1 MIFSES
7 CKNFSIRHMIAYKV
21 WGSILG
27 VQRTH
32 FRPNFTFP
40 AGSGRIIDRII
51 KIQKSRKIAKNHDF
65 HKKNRFFS
73 KGLYWL
79 IWWSMGRN
87 WPLGV
92 FKAFFKQHSI
102 FTLLLDKFWKN
113 RGRKIFFLIFFLRF
127 FTCGS
132 PKNMS
137 IEYPTGI

>member
-1 MIFSES
+1 MENHEKKNWFSRVFKS
-7 CKNFSIRHMIAYKV
+7 CSSGHIITYKV
-21 WGSILG
+21 CRSILG

-51 KIQKSRKIAKNHDF
+51 KIQKSQKIMIF
-65 HKKNRFFS
+65 IKKNRFFS

-92 FKAFFKQHSI
+92 FKVFFKQNSI
-102 FTLLLDKFWKN
+102 FRLILDQFWKN
-113 RGRKIFFLIFFLRF
+113 RKKSIFFDFLF
-127 FTCGS
+127 VGH
-132 PKNMS
+132 PKMHR
-137 IEYPTGI
+137 

>member
-1 MIFSES
+1 MAKKWEKKVFSEFLKICS
-7 CKNFSIRHMIAYKV
+7 SHHIITYKV
-21 WGSILG
+21 CRSILG

-65 HKKNRFFS
+65 QKKNRFFS

-87 WPLGV
+87 LPLGV
-92 FKAFFKQHSI
+92 FKVFFKQNSI
-102 FTLLLDKFWKN
+102 FRLILDQFWKN
-113 RGRKIFFLIFFLRF
+113 RKKSIFFDFLF
-127 FTCGS
+127 VGH
-132 PKNMS
+132 PKMHR
-137 IEYPTGI
+137 